1 MLYESSPNN
10 NILNILMNKFF
21 ILVLV
26 ALVITDGPLHVSNL
40 NGRIFP
46 YEDTQKSIYQAL
58 NEKYKSKPPLISKNE
73 YYSTDSKDILKSNI
87 QNVVG
92 KGVTGM
98 I

>member
-1 MLYESSPNN
+1 MS
-10 NILNILMNKFF
+10 KFF

-26 ALVITDGPLHVSNL
+26 ALVITDGSLPVSNL

-46 YEDTQKSIYQAL
+46 YKDTEKSIYEAL
-58 NEKYKSKPPLISKNE
+58 NTKYKSKPTMISENE
-73 YYSTDSKDILKSNI
+73 YYSTDFKHILKTNI
-87 QNVVG
+87 ENVLA